1 MNATLQGMVLAAGAG
16 FTFALLNV
24 NLRTL
29 AMELPPFQVQFLRY
43 AAGLVV
49 LLPWVWRAGLAAYRP
64 KAPKGQLARGVLHTI
79 ALFFWFTALPHIAF
93 ADMTAIGFTGP
104 IFIML
109 GAVLFLQERMY
120 WQRWAAAL
128 IGFTGVL
135 VVVGPKMT
143 GDGGQHLL
151 IMLISAPLFA
161 GSFLIAK
168 ALTRH
173 DRPDVIVA
181 WQALTVAVFT
191 FPVAAWLWE
200 WPSAAQWGIVL
211 LTGVLGSAGHW
222 MLTTAYKLADI
233 SSAQPVKFLDLI
245 WAALLGYLVFHEVP
259 SGSTL
264 AGAGVIFLATS
275 WIARVESQRGRR
287 A

>member
-1 MNATLQGMVLAAGAG
+1 MALAAGAG

-29 AMELPPFQVQFLRY
+29 AMELPPFEVQFLRY

-49 LLPWVWRAGLAAYRP
+49 LLPWIWRAGLAAYRP
-64 KAPKGQLARGVLHTI
+64 KAPTGQLARGAIHTV
-79 ALFFWFTALPHIAF
+79 ALLLWFTALPHIAF

-109 GAVLFLQERMY
+109 GAVLFLKEGMY

-128 IGFTGVL
+128 LGFAGVL
-135 VVVGPKMT
+135 VVVGAKMA
-143 GDGGQHLL
+143 GDGGHHLL
-151 IMLISAPLFA
+151 IMLASAPLFA
-161 GSFLIAK
+161 ASFLLAK
-168 ALTRH
+168 VLTRH

-191 FPVAAWLWE
+191 FPLAAWLWE
-200 WPSAAQWGIVL
+200 WPSLTQWGIVL
-211 LTGVLGSAGHW
+211 LSGVLGSLGHW
-222 MLTTAYKLADI
+222 LLTTAYKLADI

-245 WAALLGYLVFHEVP
+245 WAAMLGYLVFHEVP
-259 SGSTL
+259 SASTL

-275 WIARVESQRGRR
+275 WIARVESRRGRS